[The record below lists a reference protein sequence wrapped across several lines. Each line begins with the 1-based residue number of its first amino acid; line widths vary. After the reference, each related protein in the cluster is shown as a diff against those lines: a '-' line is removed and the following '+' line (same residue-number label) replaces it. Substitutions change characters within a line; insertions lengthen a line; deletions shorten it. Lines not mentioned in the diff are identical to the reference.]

1 MFMLKLTARFSENPV
16 LDALAV
22 GPYTKYA
29 ARAAVNVAPKASI
42 RKPIHLFRAHETLAV
57 RT

>member
-1 MFMLKLTARFSENPV
+1 MLKLTARFSENPV